1 MNTRTM
7 ALVLLAALALAGCG
21 NRGPLVRPAAAA
33 HAAPPASSGAAPDQ
47 AASVRPPRT
56 A

>member
-33 HAAPPASSGAAPDQ
+33 HAAPPASSGATPAQ
-47 AASVRPPRT
+47 AASVRPPR
-56 A
+56 AA

>member
-21 NRGPLVRPAAAA
+21 NRGPLVRPAAAV
-33 HAAPPASSGAAPDQ
+33 HAPPPASSGAAPAH
-47 AASVRPPRT
+47 AASVRSPR
-56 A
+56 AA

>member
-33 HAAPPASSGAAPDQ
+33 HAPPPASSGSAPAQ
-47 AASVRPPRT
+47 AASVRSPR
-56 A
+56 AA

>member
-7 ALVLLAALALAGCG
+7 AVVLLAALALAGCG

-47 AASVRPPRT
+47 AAGVRPPRT